1 MKNTEGTVKKKVCRA
16 AVRHKDRVG
25 RNEVAL
31 PRGRQHTQ
39 RRAGREQ
46 NPWKERY
53 QSQSNG
59 NPSQKS
65 IKCFSGVSQQA
76 SSKEVL
82 TDSVIIMPFGAV
94 GSPWP
99 DTATPCSQ
107 PGGEIAALA
116 KAAQFS
122 PTLCTLTSIKLQA
135 LGHKPPAEQ
144 QKLESL
150 VLS

>member
-1 MKNTEGTVKKKVCRA
+1 MNFKKDVDWYRMKNTEGIVKKKVCRA
-16 AVRHKDRVG
+16 AVRHKDRVW

-46 NPWKERY
+46 NPWKERH

-65 IKCFSGVSQQA
+65 IKCFSEVSRRA
-76 SSKEVL
+76 RGKEVL
-82 TDSVIIMPFGAV
+82 TDSVITMPFGAA

-99 DTATPCSQ
+99 DTATLCSL
-107 PGGEIAALA
+107 GLFG
-116 KAAQFS
+116 KS
-122 PTLCTLTSIKLQA
+122 KLWQRQRNFLPLFA
-135 LGHKPPAEQ
+135 HAPQ
-144 QKLESL
+144 
-150 VLS
+150 

>member
-1 MKNTEGTVKKKVCRA
+1 MMRKVQISKRRWVWYRMKNTEGTVKKKVCRA

-99 DTATPCSQ
+99 DTATLCSLSLV
-107 PGGEIAALA
+107 G
-116 KAAQFS
+116 
-122 PTLCTLTSIKLQA
+122 KLQLWQRQRNFLPLFA
-135 LGHKPPAEQ
+135 HSPQ
-144 QKLESL
+144 
-150 VLS
+150 

>member
-16 AVRHKDRVG
+16 AVRHKDWVG

-99 DTATPCSQ
+99 DTWLDWPGNAEYQECSHCLASSIPCRRPARCRSRA
-107 PGGEIAALA
+107 GGR
-116 KAAQFS
+116 
-122 PTLCTLTSIKLQA
+122 
-135 LGHKPPAEQ
+135 G
-144 QKLESL
+144 
-150 VLS
+150 